1 MERDNQADEDEKQR
15 HSAAFVVISKTEINF
30 RKEVKGNYV

>member
-1 MERDNQADEDEKQR
+1 MERDNQADEDEKQK

-30 RKEVKGNYV
+30 CKEVKENDV